1 MFERSRRG
9 WNVVLERIGHDP
21 RVWGEVLVWLASG
34 AASGAVFAGAWQWW
48 TGV

>member
-9 WNVVLERIGHDP
+9 WNAVLEAIGHGL
-21 RVWGEVLVWLASG
+21 RVGGEGIVWMASG